1 MSKIAHVEESIPLP
15 RRRLCKLV
23 SVNDPSSPAPRFA
36 LGPRAPVPVAGEV
49 HVWAVDLTTWAPTAV
64 GGAEESV
71 LSDDERAR
79 ADRFRFSVH
88 RRRFR
93 ASRTA
98 LRRILSLYTDVAPGD
113 LVFDY
118 GPLGKPALPDR
129 SLDFNLAHAEDLA
142 LVAVTREGPVGVDVE
157 RIRPSPS
164 LPRLARRVL
173 STAERRRLQTVSE
186 TERPWAFYL
195 AWTRKEALVKAR
207 GEGVFSG
214 LGRIEVTLTPGEPAR
229 VLAFRDTA
237 GVERWFLH
245 DLRPAP
251 GFAAAVAVESSAPG
265 AVRRVRTW
273 RWEE

>member
-1 MSKIAHVEESIPLP
+1 M
-15 RRRLCKLV
+15 CKLV
-23 SVNDPSSPAPRFA
+23 SVKDLSSPAILFA
-36 LGPRAPVPVAGEV
+36 LGPRAPVSVPGEV
-49 HVWAVDLTTWAPTAV
+49 HVWAVDLRRVPTAV
-64 GGAEESV
+64 GPNAEDSL
-71 LSDDERAR
+71 LSEDERAR
-79 ADRFRFSVH
+79 AERFRLFVH

-98 LRRILSLYTDVAPGD
+98 LRRILSLYTGVAAGD

-118 GPLGKPALPDR
+118 GPLGKPALANR
-129 SLDFNLAHAEDLA
+129 SLHFNLAHAEDLA

-173 STAERRRLQTVSE
+173 SRVELRRLRTVSE
-186 TERPWAFYL
+186 AERPWAFYL

-207 GEGVFSG
+207 GEGVFTG

-229 VLAFRDTA
+229 VLAFRTA